1 MTRHTLCLI
10 ALAALAITT
19 LFTAAGDRPAAPTP
33 APPKFD
39 GLGTHTRPVTANKD
53 AQAYFDQGLAF
64 LYAFNHDEAI
74 RAFEHAA
81 TLDPDCAM
89 AHWGVA
95 LACGGHIN
103 KPNMDPATMK
113 KAVAAM
119 TQADRLKW
127 TVGKADAALIAA
139 IKVRYTERFTERHGD
154 DQEKRNAAYSAA
166 MKAAWEEFPTDAD
179 VGAVYAESLMNLRP
193 WDLWTHDGKPQP
205 GTEEL
210 VATLEAVLKVAP
222 KHPFA
227 LHLYIHAVEA
237 SPEPGKADAVAD
249 ALRDLT
255 PGLGHMVH
263 MPSHIDVKR
272 GRWAEAM
279 TANEKAIR
287 ADAAYRE
294 KAAKQ
299 DFYHLYMAHNHHML
313 AFAAMQMGQ
322 SKVALAAVREML
334 AGVPK
339 EWVAV
344 KENAAIADGFLAAP
358 LEVMIRFG
366 KWDDILKEP
375 AFPEVF
381 PIATGLRHHA
391 RGVAYAAKGQP
402 KEARQELEKLRE
414 VAKNTPK
421 EAVFGNN
428 TAAALFAVADPMLE
442 GEILAAE
449 GKTADALK
457 LLAAAVAKED
467 ELKYMEPPDWIV
479 PVRHALGA
487 FLLKDGQAEK
497 AEVVYREDL
506 KRWPENG
513 WSLYG
518 LAASLD
524 AQGKRAEAEKVRL
537 RWKKVWAKA
546 DITIGSSCLCAS
558 DEGVKR

>member
-1 MTRHTLCLI
+1 MRSLLPLLL
-10 ALAALAITT
+10 ALPLAGAAE
-19 LFTAAGDRPAAPTP
+19 PAKPA

-74 RAFEHAA
+74 RGFEHAA
-81 TLDPDCAM
+81 ALDPGCAM

-103 KPNMDPATMK
+103 KPNMDPERAKQAFAAAQRANKLAAAATP
-113 KAVAAM
+113 
-119 TQADRLKW
+119 ADQ
-127 TVGKADAALIAA
+127 ALIAA
-139 IKVRYTERFTERHGD
+139 VTERYADPPAAVEE
-154 DQEKRNAAYSAA
+154 QAKLNAAYSAA
-166 MKAAWEEFPTDAD
+166 MKAAWVKFPTDAD
-179 VGAVYAESLMNLRP
+179 VGAIYAESIMNLRP
-193 WDLWTHDGKPQP
+193 WDLWTLDGKPQP
-205 GTEEL
+205 GAEEL
-210 VATLEAVLKVAP
+210 VATLEAVLKVNP
-222 KHPFA
+222 DHPFA

-237 SPEPGKADAVAD
+237 SPEPGKALAAAD
-249 ALRDLT
+249 RLRDLT

-263 MPSHIDVKR
+263 MPSHIDVR
-272 GRWAEAM
+272 CGRWAEAI
-279 TANEKAIR
+279 TANDKAIK
-287 ADAAYRE
+287 ADAAYRQ
-294 KAAKQ
+294 KSPKQ
-299 DFYHLYMAHNHHML
+299 GFYHLYMAHNHHML
-313 AFAAMQMGQ
+313 AFAAMQRGQ

-375 AFPEVF
+375 EFPPVF

-391 RGVAYAAKGQP
+391 RGVAYAAKRQP
-402 KEARQELEKLRE
+402 KAAREELAKLRE

-428 TAAALFAVADPMLE
+428 PAADLFAVADAMLE

-467 ELKYMEPPDWIV
+467 ALKYMEPPDWVV

-487 FLLKDGQAEK
+487 FLLKDGQAAEAEK
-497 AEVVYREDL
+497 VYRGDL
-506 KRWPENG
+506 TKWPNNG
-513 WSLYG
+513 WGLYG

-524 AQGKRAEAEKVRL
+524 AQGKTTDAEKARAE
-537 RWKKVWAKA
+537 WKKAWAAA
-546 DITIGSSCLCAS
+546 DVTIGSSCLCVPGAAR
-558 DEGVKR
+558 GK

>member
-1 MTRHTLCLI
+1 MRHLLTLLL
-10 ALAALAITT
+10 ALPLAGAAE
-19 LFTAAGDRPAAPTP
+19 PAKPA

-39 GLGTHTRPVTANKD
+39 GLGKHTRPVSANKD

-81 TLDPDCAM
+81 ALDPECAM

-103 KPNMDPATMK
+103 KPNMDPERAK
-113 KAVAAM
+113 QAYAAVKRANEHLVTA
-119 TQADRLKW
+119 KN
-127 TVGKADAALIAA
+127 ADAALVQALA
-139 IKVRYTERFTERHGD
+139 ERYTD
-154 DQEKRNAAYSAA
+154 PPASVDQQAKLNAAYSRA
-166 MKAAWEEFPTDAD
+166 MKAAWAKCPTDAD

-193 WDLWTHDGKPQP
+193 WDLWAADGKPREQ
-205 GTEEL
+205 TAEL
-210 VATLEAVLKVAP
+210 VETLEAVLKLNAD
-222 KHPFA
+222 HPFA
-227 LHLYIHAVEA
+227 LHLYIHAIEA
-237 SPEPGKADAVAD
+237 SPEPGKALAAAD
-249 ALRDLT
+249 RLRDLN
-255 PGLGHMVH
+255 PALGHMVH
-263 MPSHIDVKR
+263 MPSHIDVR
-272 GRWAEAM
+272 CGRWAEAVE
-279 TANEKAIR
+279 ANAKAIK

-294 KAAKQ
+294 KSPKQ
-299 DFYHLYMAHNHHML
+299 GFYNLYMAHNHHML
-313 AFAAMQMGQ
+313 AFAAMQRGQ
-322 SKVALAAVREML
+322 SKVVMAAVREML

-375 AFPEVF
+375 EFPPVF

-402 KEARQELEKLRE
+402 KEAGEELAKLRE

-428 TAAALFAVADPMLE
+428 PAADLFAVADPMLE

-467 ELKYMEPPDWIV
+467 ALKYMEPPDWIV

-487 FLLKDGQAEK
+487 FLLKDGQAAEAEK
-497 AEVVYREDL
+497 VYRADL
-506 KRWPENG
+506 KKWPNNG
-513 WSLYG
+513 WGLYG
-518 LAASLD
+518 LVASLD
-524 AQGKRAEAEKVRL
+524 AQGKTAEAEKARAE
-537 RWKKVWAKA
+537 WKKAWAVA
-546 DITIGSSCLCAS
+546 DVTIGSSCLCVPGANL
-558 DEGVKR
+558 GK

>member
-1 MTRHTLCLI
+1 MFRSTAFCL
-10 ALAALAITT
+10 
-19 LFTAAGDRPAAPTP
+19 LFAPAVLFA

-39 GLGTHTRPVTANKD
+39 GLGKHTRPVSANTD

-81 TLDPDCAM
+81 KLDPECAM

-103 KPNMDPATMK
+103 KPLMD
-113 KAVAAM
+113 
-119 TQADRLKW
+119 ADRAKQAYAAAQRAM
-127 TVGKADAALIAA
+127 GKLVLAKNADVALVQALA
-139 IKVRYTERFTERHGD
+139 ERYTDPPAAVEE
-154 DQEKRNAAYSAA
+154 QEKRNKAYSAA
-166 MKAAWEEFPTDAD
+166 MKAAWEKFPKDAD
-179 VGAVYAESLMNLRP
+179 VGAIYAESIMNLRP
-193 WDLWTHDGKPQP
+193 WDLWTLDGKPQP

-210 VATLEAVLKVAP
+210 VSTLEAVLKANP
-222 KHPFA
+222 EHPFA

-237 SPEPGKADAVAD
+237 SPEPGKALAAAD
-249 ALRDLT
+249 QLRDLT

-263 MPSHIDVKR
+263 MPSHIDVR
-272 GRWAEAM
+272 CGRWAEAIA
-279 TANEKAIR
+279 ANEKAIK

-299 DFYHLYMAHNHHML
+299 GFYHLYMAHNHHML
-313 AFAAMQMGQ
+313 GFAAMQRGQ
-322 SKVALAAVREML
+322 SKVALAAMREML

-375 AFPEVF
+375 EFPAVF

-402 KEARQELEKLRE
+402 KEAREELAKLRE

-428 TAAALFAVADPMLE
+428 TAADLFAVADPMLE

-449 GKTADALK
+449 GKMADALK
-457 LLAAAVAKED
+457 QLAAAVAKED
-467 ELKYMEPPDWIV
+467 QLKYMEPPDWIV

-487 FLLKDGQAEK
+487 FLLKDGQAVEAEK
-497 AEVVYREDL
+497 VYRADL
-506 KRWPENG
+506 TKWPNNG
-513 WSLYG
+513 WALYG

-524 AQGKRAEAEKVRL
+524 AQGKAADAEKVRAE
-537 RWKKVWAKA
+537 WKKAWATA
-546 DITIGSSCLCAS
+546 DITIGSSCLCVPGAAR
-558 DEGVKR
+558 GK